1 MSDIT
6 EIGKLKQA
14 LNNKVDRDYY
24 NNNKDAFN
32 RETTEAEI
40 VKRSQAHFSGEN
52 KSELGAA
59 SGWIHYDPENDILE
73 VKRKDG
79 EWREI
84 GGATSELKGRVDV
97 IRCKETTVTD
107 DSVPLVIELDETYP
121 ASKENL
127 QVFVD
132 GKIIESGNIS
142 ISDNGLT
149 LTIDSKALVKDAQV
163 KVQYFNYVPRSAIR
177 AGISSLGQVC
187 ETSVTSFLEEGA
199 VYADGYVYEKNED
212 GTFKY
217 LLENEADK
225 TKWISTEDFS
235 EELYVKLRFSTRNE
249 IDANVHP
256 EYETLLNDDRSNYID
271 AISFEH
277 WQLEENKIYFAL
289 DPERHRYIVPSIE
302 SGVSSLKKYVVVK
315 SIYNDMMAIGK
326 SIISLD
332 TTIRNNI
339 QQLNTYLDS
348 SSNRIVHN
356 VSLTQISKDGNKVKL
371 LGPTKLFYPNGILNG
386 VQQYSESIISTNA
399 SAYLTLTV
407 DSVDDGDYLV
417 ILNKIG
423 NSTTGY
429 TIRYIPNSQF
439 YLADDSTTKTT
450 GAYLYKDNSKI
461 EVYKDGVKDENYF
474 SMPLCRIK
482 VENHVITDVGNYN
495 NIIPIA
501 NGVIVYPQIRVNVP
515 LGFGDHF
522 SRRNTICDIDTPQ
535 FVETTNNTKTIY
547 AELQSEDNIIV
558 KASDYDLVYDFK
570 LNQCSLNDVVVKA
583 CEIVHF
589 VNGQIFRPAYDKFYA
604 QEKLYFDDLP
614 IKGSTNVLTSDA
626 IYSALIKKADI
637 HLENTGFISNGIIE
651 ISEDGLGQPNSNRYT
666 LNPGTE
672 FLFADGLETN
682 GRLKSLQYTNLE
694 SYDLELSQKVENG
707 FIFFDY
713 DNKKLIIVPKYVK
726 QESIPENPI
735 EGMIWYNKNTNEIR
749 QWNGTQWNVIKAI
762 EIANHVNSDESGNIL
777 SYQNVGIL
785 TSGEGKIYQAGNGV
799 SISDDG
805 VISVTKLEWGNIEGD
820 INNQHDLQDSLHSI
834 VIELKLVSDLKD
846 VTQIK
851 NRYNLD
857 LVDGDIILCTLD
869 NKFYKY
875 SGSSLAEISEDEKA
889 RYFLDLNRIYLSQFS
904 KILYGWNGTE
914 LYPLSSQI
922 RNELVEVKFSKGD
935 QSIVLPEPCRDAS
948 QIVIV
953 SVGQVVLDPTDYVL
967 ANNTVTLTDPAEEDG
982 YLRYLSSAYQV
993 TDIANN
999 YTKYVKYVVPAQSKV
1014 LRIPLG
1020 AACASL
1026 DSIIAATNNI
1036 GMIPRDLMSLD
1047 DKGTTL
1053 VLTSSDYWDVG
1064 DELDVWFG
1072 VVFGQTIA
1080 QSDWEETNEQ
1090 SSAFIRNKP
1099 EFAMSAKRVHLTGL
1113 VVSDDVFSCT
1123 SEAIFTPKANSPYEF
1138 LITTEATSI
1147 PENAQ
1152 VIIKIDTGVY
1162 KLNNLLQTD
1171 PTKSVT
1177 ISQIAQ
1183 VKYAESN
1190 SWLFEVKFI
1199 DDGTN
1204 QYFLNAGTVI
1214 NAETIVPKLDNK
1226 TIQTNSDRQLEAVAL
1241 QTSKG
1246 PLKLSAPMT
1255 LAEYEKIKTKD
1266 SSTIYNIT
1274 DDFTA
1279 DDRADI
1285 NFTNI
1290 TSDARKSIAGLWVPS
1305 NKYVNLTIGASGATY
1320 TAPGNG
1326 YFCLNGKDITIDSQR
1341 VAAVMRNQTRYFGT
1355 SCESTT
1361 TNPAWCDM
1369 ILPAKSGDIVALF
1382 LSTSATDISSWFSW
1396 RFYYAEG

>member
-24 NNNKDAFN
+24 NNNREAFN

-59 SGWIHYDPENDILE
+59 SGWIHYDQENDILE

-97 IRCKETTVTD
+97 IRCKETTITD

-127 QVFVD
+127 QVFID

-142 ISDNGLT
+142 VSDNGLT
-149 LTIDSKALVKDAQV
+149 LTIDPKALVKDAQV

-187 ETSVTSFLEEGA
+187 DTSVTSFLEEGA

-217 LLENEADK
+217 LLENESDK
-225 TKWISTEDFS
+225 SKWIETEDFS
-235 EELYVKLRFSTRNE
+235 EELYSKLRFSNRNE
-249 IDANVHP
+249 IDETAHP

-271 AISFEH
+271 AISIEH
-277 WQLEENKIYFAL
+277 WKLEENKIYFAL
-289 DPERHRYIVPSIE
+289 DPEKHRYIVPSIN
-302 SGVSSLKKYVVVK
+302 SDISSLKKYVVVK

-356 VSLTQISKDGNKVKL
+356 VSSTQYSKSGNKIRL
-371 LGPTKLFYPNGILNG
+371 LGPTKLFYPNGILG
-386 VQQYSESIISTNA
+386 GIQQYSDSIISTNA
-399 SAYLTLTV
+399 SAYLTLSV

-429 TIRYIPNSQF
+429 TIRYIPNTQF
-439 YLADDSTTKTT
+439 YIADETTEKTT
-450 GAYLYKDNSKI
+450 GAYLYENNSKI
-461 EVYKDGVKDENYF
+461 EVYKDGIKDDNYF
-474 SMPLCRIK
+474 SMPLCRVK
-482 VENHVITDVGNYN
+482 VENHIIVDFGNYN

-501 NGVIVYPQIRVNVP
+501 NGIIIYPQIRLNIP
-515 LGFGDHF
+515 LGFGDNF
-522 SRRNTICDIDTPQ
+522 SRRNSICDIDTPQ
-535 FVETTNNTKTIY
+535 FVKTTNLTKTIY
-547 AELQSEDNIIV
+547 AELQSDDNVIV
-558 KASDYDLVYDFK
+558 KASDYDLIYDFK
-570 LNQCSLNDVVVKA
+570 LNQCSLNSNVVKA

-589 VNGQIFRPAYDKFYA
+589 VDGNIFRPVYDKFYA
-604 QEKLYFDDLP
+604 QEKLYFDNLP

-626 IYSALIKKADI
+626 IYSALVKKADI

-651 ISEDGLGQPNSNRYT
+651 ISEDGLGQPN
-666 LNPGTE
+666 LNTYSLSIGTE
-672 FLFADGLETN
+672 FLFADGLESN
-682 GRLKSLQYTNLE
+682 GRLKSLQYTNSE
-694 SYDLELSQKVENG
+694 SYELSLAQKVENG

-713 DNKKLIIVPKYVK
+713 DKKELVLVPKYVK
-726 QESIPENPI
+726 QESTPDTPVEN
-735 EGMIWYNKNTNEIR
+735 MIWYNKNTNEIK
-749 QWNGTQWNVIKAI
+749 QWNGTQWNTVKAI
-762 EIANHVNSDESGNIL
+762 EIANHVNSDDSGNIT

-820 INNQHDLQDSLHSI
+820 INNQPDLQDSLHSI
-834 VIELKLVSDLKD
+834 VVELKLISDLKD
-846 VTQIK
+846 AEQIK

-857 LVDGDIILCTLD
+857 LVTGDVIFCTSD
-869 NKFYKY
+869 NKFYKHSA
-875 SGSSLAEISEDEKA
+875 SGLVEIDDELKK
-889 RYFLDLNRIYLSQFS
+889 RYFLDLNRVYLSQFS
-904 KILYGWNGTE
+904 KTLYGWNGTE
-914 LYPLSSQI
+914 LYSLSSQV

-935 QSIVLPEPCRDAS
+935 QNITLPEPCKDAS
-948 QIVIV
+948 QIAII
-953 SVGQVVLDPTDYVL
+953 SVGQVVLDPTDYIFVD
-967 ANNTVTLTDPAEEDG
+967 NVVTLNDPAEEDG
-982 YLRYLSSAYQV
+982 YLRYLSSAYQLS
-993 TDIANN
+993 DITNN
-999 YTKYVKYVVPAQSKV
+999 YTKYTKYTVQEKSKV

-1020 AACASL
+1020 AACSNL
-1026 DSIIAATNNI
+1026 DSIIASTNNI
-1036 GMIPRDLMSLD
+1036 GMVPRDLMSLE

-1053 VLTSSDYWDVG
+1053 VLTSSDYWNVD

-1072 VVFGQTIA
+1072 IVFGQTIA

-1099 EFAMSAKRVHLTGL
+1099 EFAMSAKRVNLTGL
-1113 VVSDDVFSCT
+1113 VVSDDTFSCVAE
-1123 SEAIFTPKANSPYEF
+1123 SIFTPRENSPYEF
-1138 LITTEATSI
+1138 LITTEAASV

-1152 VIIKIDTGVY
+1152 VIIKIDTGIY

-1177 ISQIAQ
+1177 VAQIAQ
-1183 VKYAESN
+1183 VKYAGSN
-1190 SWLFEVKFI
+1190 AWLFEAKFI
-1199 DDGTN
+1199 NDGTN

-1214 NAETIVPKLDNK
+1214 NAETIIPKLDNS
-1226 TIQTNSDRQLEAVAL
+1226 TIQTNSNRQLEAFAL
-1241 QTSKG
+1241 QTAKG

-1255 LAEYEKIKTKD
+1255 LAEYEKIETKD
-1266 SSTIYNIT
+1266 ASTIYNII
-1274 DDFTA
+1274 DDYNS

-1285 NFTNI
+1285 NFSNI
-1290 TSDARKSIAGLWVPS
+1290 TKDAKKAISDIWTPS
-1305 NKYVNLTIGASGATY
+1305 NKYTNLTIGASGTAY

-1326 YFCLNGKDITIDSQR
+1326 WFCLNGKDVTITSQKLIAL
-1341 VAAVMRNQTRYFGT
+1341 VRNQTRYFGT
-1355 SCESTT
+1355 SCESNT
-1361 TNPAWCDM
+1361 TNPENCSL
-1369 ILPAKSGDIVALF
+1369 ILPAKYGDIVSLF
-1382 LSTSATDISSWFSW
+1382 LSNPDSTWFSW
-1396 RFYYAEG
+1396 RFYYAESN